1 MFIIIII
8 KSNNRLEGSYMRK
21 VAWDVSHQE
30 FIISDHYYFSKLQ
43 RYCKEN
49 DILVDEIDDFNKI
62 ADYDTIIFNYPEIPF
77 SEDEADFI
85 EELVRKGKTVGIFA
99 YYKNEDRIADT
110 CNTLSERFGIKF
122 NGDIITDNIN
132 NYENDNL
139 LITTSNLFN
148 LPENINKVMLACT
161 DSLTTSKKE
170 VRPLVEAEDTAKSK
184 LLKEAL
190 LFAEYVCP
198 QSNGKFIAG
207 GTCVFWD
214 NYSIDLYNNREFSLN
229 LLTR

>member
-1 MFIIIII
+1 
-8 KSNNRLEGSYMRK
+8 MRK
-21 VAWDVSHQE
+21 VAWSVAHQE

-43 RYCKEN
+43 KYAKEAGIHI
-49 DILVDEIDDFNKI
+49 DEVDEVEKF

-77 SEDEADFI
+77 KPEEVDFI
-85 EELVRKGKTVGIFA
+85 EELVKKGKTVGIFG

-110 CNTLSERFGIKF
+110 CNSLSERFGIHF
-122 NGDIITDNIN
+122 NGDIVIDNVN

-139 LITTSNLFN
+139 LIVTSDTYN
-148 LPENINKVMLACT
+148 LPENVGKVMLACT
-161 DSLTTSKKE
+161 DTLITKKPE
-170 VRPLVEAEDTAKSK
+170 VRFLVHGEDTAESK
-184 LLKEAL
+184 LGEETL
-190 LFAEYVCP
+190 LFAEYVDP
-198 QSNGKFIAG
+198 QSGGKFIAG